1 MRILFLHHFPLDH
14 SQAGRLVRRWG
25 VGLTHAG
32 HDVRCLVADEQRR
45 GVDLLPTERVV
56 CRLGD
61 PAADV
66 PLPLPQFSALAR
78 DARDIKFSALTDPQ
92 LALYRNQLRRRI
104 DGQID
109 RFDPHVVHVQHVW
122 VLGQLALETG
132 VPYVLNAWPEEL
144 ADYARDRRY
153 QALADQ
159 AAENAG
165 RILVADEAMSQR
177 VGRTFESA
185 AERTMV
191 MPADLN
197 AETPANDNAGVDA
210 LVAIYQ
216 SVLDERFG
224 RTHS

>member
-1 MRILFLHHFPLDH
+1 MSFTCSTCGCWANWR
-14 SQAGRLVRRWG
+14 
-25 VGLTHAG
+25 
-32 HDVRCLVADEQRR
+32 
-45 GVDLLPTERVV
+45 
-56 CRLGD
+56 
-61 PAADV
+61 
-66 PLPLPQFSALAR
+66 
-78 DARDIKFSALTDPQ
+78 
-92 LALYRNQLRRRI
+92 
-104 DGQID
+104 
-109 RFDPHVVHVQHVW
+109 
-122 VLGQLALETG
+122 ETG

-153 QALADQ
+153 QSLADQ

-177 VGRTFESA
+177 VGRSFESA

-210 LVAIYQ
+210 LAAIYQ